1 MVTQCGLGKPLGSGS
16 VEWAGGRCGKG
27 WEQHLKDAQCWKG
40 AEQPNSHR
48 IIQLFE
54 LEVGLLKAVRSKC
67 PAMSGDAYSSVRCLL
82 KKRE

>member
-1 MVTQCGLGKPLGSGS
+1 MVTQCGLVKPLGSGS

-40 AEQPNSHR
+40 AEQLNSHR

-54 LEVGLLKAVRSKC
+54 LEETPKGRLFALPAVHR
-67 PAMSGDAYSSVRCLL
+67 DTHSSSSAHSPIP
-82 KKRE
+82 

>member
-1 MVTQCGLGKPLGSGS
+1 M
-16 VEWAGGRCGKG
+16 GRVGNST
-27 WEQHLKDAQCWKG
+27 LKMHQCWKG